1 MHRKYKLVY
10 IAIAALVAAF
20 GYAVTT
26 NSAKSEDAKS
36 NADDVQ
42 AIKQAAGAYSTAFE
56 KGNID
61 ELLSHWSPDA
71 EYIDE
76 SGKMTQG
83 HEAIAAMIRKNLENM
98 KGYKLKLEG
107 KGLRFVTADV
117 AMVDGRA
124 TLVSPEG
131 KEDVTPFAAVWV
143 KSGGK
148 WRVRSLRDLG
158 DEEAKAPATAT
169 DHLKLLDPLLGDWT
183 CDQKGK
189 NVQVHCGWTLN
200 KSFVLVQYTVKTGNE
215 ETTTMQQ
222 FGWDPVNQ
230 QIHSW
235 YFDSTGGY
243 GEATCTQGGDGIV
256 SEASGVLPDGRV
268 GTAINRLHMIDDKSF
283 VYQSRNRAV
292 DGRPLADIDM
302 NFVRS
307 AGKE

>member
-1 MHRKYKLVY
+1 V
-10 IAIAALVAAF
+10 
-20 GYAVTT
+20 
-26 NSAKSEDAKS
+26 
-36 NADDVQ
+36 DDIQ
-42 AIKQAAGAYSTAFE
+42 AIKQAAIAYSAAFE
-56 KGNID
+56 KGDIN
-61 ELLSHWSPDA
+61 ELLSHWSPEA

-76 SGKMTQG
+76 SGKVTQG
-83 HEAIAAMIRKNLENM
+83 HDAIAAMIRKNFENM

-117 AMVDGRA
+117 AMVDGKA
-124 TLVSPEG
+124 TLVGPEG

-158 DEEAKAPATAT
+158 DEDAKEPASAT
-169 DHLKLLDPLLGDWT
+169 DHLKLLEPLLGDWS
-183 CDQKGK
+183 CADKGK

-200 KSFVLVQYTVKTGNE
+200 KSFVLVHYTIKSGSE
-215 ETTTMQQ
+215 ESATVQQ

-235 YFDSTGGY
+235 YFDSTGGF
-243 GEATCTQGGDGIV
+243 GEATCSQAGDGIV

-283 VYQSRNRAV
+283 VYQSRNRTV